1 MRRPNPAKPA
11 KLEPTEKTDSPQ
23 RRKDAEE
30 SAEKTNHEKRPNSTS
45 SVELVPASLRLSL
58 RLCVSAGNRL
68 LPSPTLLQ
76 LIWAAA
82 RACVS
87 AGNLSLRIERLSP

>member
-1 MRRPNPAKPA
+1 MRLPKPP
-11 KLEPTEKTDSPQ
+11 KPEPTEKTDSPQ
-23 RRKDAEE
+23 RRKDAEV
-30 SAEKTNHEKRPNSTS
+30 SAEKTSHEKRPNSAF
-45 SVELVPASLRLSL
+45 SVELVTASLRLSL

-68 LPSPTLLQ
+68 LPSPTFLQ

-87 AGNLSLRIERLSP
+87 ALNPPLRLERNSP